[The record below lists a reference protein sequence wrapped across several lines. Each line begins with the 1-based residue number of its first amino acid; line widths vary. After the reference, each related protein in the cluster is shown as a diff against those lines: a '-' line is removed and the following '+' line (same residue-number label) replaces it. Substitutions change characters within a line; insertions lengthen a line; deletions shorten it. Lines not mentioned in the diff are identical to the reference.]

1 MGTVLCRLAKEIK
14 VEQIARYGGQESSQ
28 VLDQELQ
35 LPLRTG
41 VLMPVDKLNVE
52 MFEDCEHKHAGNE
65 GACRASSGDNA
76 EFVRYSIFG
85 AKEIARESNKD
96 LEERQGSGRI
106 CHCPRVLSQYQKGI

>member
-96 LEERQGSGRI
+96 LEERQGSGKI